1 LRASH
6 KYGLV
11 ASHEDYAGTSGRA
24 FRSVKARAAQA
35 GISLKEYVAAA
46 LREKLEQAS
55 ERTGETLRMKHFG
68 SLAHL
73 REETRRIERI
83 IEQEFETIDP
93 DAWKLGLPLS
103 PDNKGQQG

>member
-1 LRASH
+1 MKTTLE
-6 KYGLV
+6 LPD
-11 ASHEDYAGTSGRA
+11 EL

-46 LREKLEQAS
+46 LREKLGQAS
-55 ERTGETLRMKHFG
+55 ERTGERLRMKHFG

-73 REETRRIERI
+73 RKETRRIERI

-93 DAWKLGLPLS
+93 DAWK
-103 PDNKGQQG
+103 